1 MNSVLCRAL
10 IQYLPMKTIPVLF
23 LMLISLTSMATIRTV
38 NNRGGAQFTSLQAA
52 LDAATV
58 GDTIYVFGSVVSYG
72 DVTVRKRL
80 ILIGAGYKPINQQ
93 NMPSTIGT
101 MSLFRD
107 TGSSDPS
114 GSVISGF
121 SISSLYGYQSTSG
134 FAVNNIRLF
143 RNYIRSLNT
152 AGNNTFASG
161 WLVYNNI
168 IDALAGSFFSGT
180 TRNIAIQNNI
190 IKNLTNFSEP
200 SVLVDHN
207 LFWGAGN
214 LSSVSYVIFS
224 NNIFV
229 RSAGDIFSSVNYCTF
244 TNNLSNQSS
253 IGPASSYSPTNNF
266 VNSFLGSGGG
276 ANTGGGNLIGV
287 DPQFQ
292 SVTTFDTFTDTFNYR
307 LRSTSPA
314 RNAGSDGLDLGIYAG
329 AYPFP
334 SGGAAGSGFDMSATP
349 PIPQVTEMNIQNATV
364 NPNGNITVQIRA
376 TVNN

>member
-1 MNSVLCRAL
+1 
-10 IQYLPMKTIPVLF
+10 MKTVPVIL
-23 LMLISLTSMATIRTV
+23 LMLIGMTSMATIRTV
-38 NNRGGAQFTSLQAA
+38 NNRGGAQFTSLQTA
-52 LDAATV
+52 LDAATA

-101 MSLFRD
+101 LSLFRD
-107 TGSSDPS
+107 TGSSDAS
-114 GSVISGF
+114 GSVITGF
-121 SISSLYGYQSTSG
+121 SISNLYGYLSTSG
-134 FAVNNIRLF
+134 LAVNNVRIF
-143 RNYIRSLNT
+143 RNSIRSMNS
-152 AGNNTFASG
+152 AGNNSASSG

-168 IDALAGSFFSGT
+168 LENFAGNYFSGS

-190 IKNLTNFSEP
+190 IRFFNNFTEP

-207 LFWGAGN
+207 LFWGSAN
-214 LSSVSYVIFS
+214 LSQVFYVIFS
-224 NNIFV
+224 NNIFM
-229 RSAGDIFSSVNYCTF
+229 RSAGDVFSGTVNYCTF
-244 TNNLSNQSS
+244 TNNLSTQSS
-253 IGPASSYSPTNNF
+253 IGAAGSYSPANNF
-266 VNSFLGSGGG
+266 VTTFLGTGGG

-292 SVTTFDTFTDTFNYR
+292 NVPNFDSPADTFNYR
-307 LRSTSPA
+307 LRTTSPA

-334 SGGAAGSGFDMSATP
+334 SGGAPGSGFDTSATP
-349 PIPQVTEMNIQNATV
+349 PVPQVTEMNIQNATV